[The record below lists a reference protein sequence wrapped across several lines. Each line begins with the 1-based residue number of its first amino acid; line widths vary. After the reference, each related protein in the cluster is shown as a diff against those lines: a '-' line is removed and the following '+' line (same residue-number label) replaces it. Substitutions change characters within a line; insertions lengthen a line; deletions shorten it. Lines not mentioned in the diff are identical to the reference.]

1 MTPAMRS
8 KRSQIGIEAQKAP
21 FLLHFPETTKNGI
34 WGGGWGG
41 GAFVGS
47 PQVKLKW
54 RCGCLRFQMG
64 LNRQIFLL
72 VPNSRS

>member
-1 MTPAMRS
+1 MIPTMRS
-8 KRSQIGIEAQKAP
+8 KRSQIGTEAQKAL

-34 WGGGWGG
+34 WGGVR